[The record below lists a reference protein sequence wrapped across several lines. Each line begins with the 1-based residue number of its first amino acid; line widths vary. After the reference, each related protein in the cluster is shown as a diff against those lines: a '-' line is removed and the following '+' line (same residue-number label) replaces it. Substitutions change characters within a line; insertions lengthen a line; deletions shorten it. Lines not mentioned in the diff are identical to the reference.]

1 MASPL
6 QIEANRRNSLHSTG
20 PRTPEGKAVSRFNA
34 LKSGIH
40 AEAQIIPGEDP
51 AELEALSAGY
61 YEQFHPASPIQ
72 CFLVDTLIHADW
84 QLRRLRRLEAQLWT
98 SQLSEIKG
106 EDAGDAPLGRV
117 YVQSLDAFT
126 RLQRRID
133 ATERSYYRALREL
146 ERLPAPAADTP
157 APADPAPDP
166 WPPAPDLASFRQPA
180 ASTAEA
186 PPPGLTPAP
195 DPWPP
200 APEPDM
206 LIR

>member
-6 QIEANRRNSLHSTG
+6 QIEANRRNSLLSTG

-51 AELEALSAGY
+51 AELGALSAGY

-98 SQLSEIKG
+98 SQLSEIK
-106 EDAGDAPLGRV
+106 EDAENAPLGRV
-117 YVQSLDAFT
+117 FVQSLDAFT

-133 ATERSYYRALREL
+133 ATERSYYRALKQL
-146 ERLPAPAADTP
+146 LDVAPALSS
-157 APADPAPDP
+157 PADPEPIET
-166 WPPAPDLASFRQPA
+166 PPLPPDLASFRQPPPSA
-180 ASTAEA
+180 PEA
-186 PPPGLTPAP
+186 PPPGFTLAP
-195 DPWPP
+195 DPWPQV
-200 APEPDM
+200 PESQPDM

>member
-40 AEAQIIPGEDP
+40 AEAQIIPGENP

-61 YEQFHPASPIQ
+61 YEQFHPASPIA

-98 SQLSEIKG
+98 SQLSEIK
-106 EDAGDAPLGRV
+106 EDAEDAPLGRV
-117 YVQSLDAFT
+117 FVQSLDAFT

-133 ATERSYYRALREL
+133 ATERSYYRALHEL
-146 ERLPAPAADTP
+146 EQVAPAVLPPVT
-157 APADPAPDP
+157 PDP
-166 WPPAPDLASFRQPA
+166 LETPPLPPDLASFRPEVAPA
-180 ASTAEA
+180 T
-186 PPPGLTPAP
+186 L
-195 DPWPP
+195 PP
-200 APEPDM
+200 ADPEPRAGAPHADRRDCAP
-206 LIR
+206 L

>member
-6 QIEANRRNSLHSTG
+6 QIEANRRNSLKSTG
-20 PRTPEGKAVSRFNA
+20 PRTPEGKNVSRFNA
-34 LKSGIH
+34 LQSGIH

-61 YEQFHPASPIQ
+61 YEQVHPTSPIEG
-72 CFLVDTLIHADW
+72 FLVDTLIHADW

-98 SQLSEIKG
+98 SQLSDIK
-106 EDAGDAPLGRV
+106 EDAPLGRA

-133 ATERSYYRALREL
+133 ATERAYYRALKQLL
-146 ERLPAPAADTP
+146 EVAPAISS
-157 APADPAPDP
+157 PADPEPIET
-166 WPPAPDLASFRQPA
+166 PPLPPELASFRQPDV
-180 ASTAEA
+180 A
-186 PPPGLTPAP
+186 PAILSPANPTPSHGS
-195 DPWPP
+195 D
-200 APEPDM
+200 PDM

>member
-61 YEQFHPASPIQ
+61 YEQFHPASPIAS
-72 CFLVDTLIHADW
+72 FLVDTLIHADW

-98 SQLSEIKG
+98 SQLSEIK
-106 EDAGDAPLGRV
+106 EDAETAPLGRV
-117 YVQSLDAFT
+117 FVQSLDAFT

-133 ATERSYYRALREL
+133 ATERSYYRALHEL
-146 ERLPAPAADTP
+146 ERLPAPAVDTP
-157 APADPAPDP
+157 APAE
-166 WPPAPDLASFRQPA
+166 PAPDLASFRQSPA
-180 ASTAEA
+180 PAAEA
-186 PPPGLTPAP
+186 PPPAFTPAP
-195 DPWPP
+195 DPWPL
-200 APEPDM
+200 APGPQPDM

>member
-6 QIEANRRNSLHSTG
+6 QVEANRRNSLHSTG

-72 CFLVDTLIHADW
+72 CFLVDTLVHADW
-84 QLRRLRRLEAQLWT
+84 QLRRMRRLEAQLWT
-98 SQLSEIKG
+98 SQLSEIK
-106 EDAGDAPLGRV
+106 EDAPLGRA

-133 ATERSYYRALREL
+133 ATERSYYRALKQLL
-146 ERLPAPAADTP
+146 EVASAISS
-157 APADPAPDP
+157 PADPEPIET
-166 WPPAPDLASFRQPA
+166 PPLPPDLASFRQPVA
-180 ASTAEA
+180 PAILSPASALSA
-186 PPPGLTPAP
+186 SPPYPESP
-195 DPWPP
+195 DPPQ
-200 APEPDM
+200 PDM

>member
-1 MASPL
+1 MATPL
-6 QIEANRRNSLHSTG
+6 QIEANRRNSLMSTG
-20 PRTPEGKAVSRFNA
+20 PRTPEGKAASRFNA

-51 AELEALSAGY
+51 AELEALSTGY
-61 YEQFHPASPIQ
+61 HDQFHPASPIE

-98 SQLSEIKG
+98 SQLSEIK
-106 EDAGDAPLGRV
+106 EDASLGRAF
-117 YVQSLDAFT
+117 VQSLDAFT

-146 ERLPAPAADTP
+146 RQLQVASGYVRAE
-157 APADPAPDP
+157 PAPDP
-166 WPPAPDLASFRQPA
+166 QPPAPDLASFRQTPA
-180 ASTAEA
+180 PAAEA
-186 PPPGLTPAP
+186 PPPDLN
-195 DPWPP
+195 PP
-200 APEPDM
+200 SEPQPDM